1 MATKK
6 FVSAAQLKATAQ
18 AQKTYVD
25 TKVNAVKNDLATEAD
40 QADIDE
46 ITALFDVAEEGE

>member
-18 AQKTYVD
+18 AQKNYVD
-25 TKVNAVKNDLATEAD
+25 SKITNVENELATEAD

-46 ITALFDVAEEGE
+46 ITALFAVNEGE